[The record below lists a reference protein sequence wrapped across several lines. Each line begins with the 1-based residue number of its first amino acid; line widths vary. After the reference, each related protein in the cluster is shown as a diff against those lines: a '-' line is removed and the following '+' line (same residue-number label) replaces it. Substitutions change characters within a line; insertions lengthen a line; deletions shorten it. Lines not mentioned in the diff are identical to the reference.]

1 MEGLNSILLKTV
13 YLSLFV
19 QILTGITDVYVL
31 FAVTGEKLILKA
43 LLLLEIIV
51 QAIEGTFYVW
61 MVSLFSSIK
70 DVTPKRYFD
79 WAFSTPIMLFTLS
92 IYLDYLKKEKEEN
105 ERKKEKYENKEKKE
119 KNEKNEKKETNE
131 NLITILFDKFNQHK
145 QILIPIFILNWL
157 MLLLGYLGE
166 IGTIDNLFA
175 VILGFIPFIAFYAI
189 IYFNYAQYTNTGTVL
204 FWWFAI
210 IWAFYGKAALMSYY
224 WKNITYNI
232 LDIFSK
238 NFFGLYLAYLVWNK

>member
-1 MEGLNSILLKTV
+1 MEGLHSILLKTV

-19 QILTGITDVYVL
+19 QILTGITDIYVL

-61 MVSLFSSIK
+61 MASLFSTIK
-70 DVTPKRYFD
+70 DVTPNRYFD
-79 WAFSTPIMLFTLS
+79 WALSTPIMLFTLC
-92 IYLDYLKKEKEEN
+92 IYLDYLKKDKEEN
-105 ERKKEKYENKEKKE
+105 VEKEPLQNHAEKKE
-119 KNEKNEKKETNE
+119 KNEKNETSWI
-131 NLITILFDKFNQHK
+131 NLIVTKFNEHK
-145 QILIPIFILNWL
+145 KTLIPIFILNWL
-157 MLLLGYLGE
+157 MLLLGYFGE
-166 IGTIDNLFA
+166 IGMINNIFA
-175 VILGFIPFIAFYAI
+175 VFLGFIPFIAYYAI
-189 IYFNYAQYTNTGTVL
+189 IYFKFARYTNTGKVL
-204 FWWFAI
+204 FWWFAL

-224 WKNITYNI
+224 WKNITYNV